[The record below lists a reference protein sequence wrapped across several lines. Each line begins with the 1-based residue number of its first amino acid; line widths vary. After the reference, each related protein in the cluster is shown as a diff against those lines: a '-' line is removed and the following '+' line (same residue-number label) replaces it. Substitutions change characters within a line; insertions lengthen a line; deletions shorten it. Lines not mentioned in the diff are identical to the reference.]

1 MPTPSHMMCSKRQH
15 FFREARAVHFWAKTN
30 VFVVVV
36 VVAVP
41 IYLFNWK
48 QQNLHYKNDI

>member
-1 MPTPSHMMCSKRQH
+1 MMCSKRQH